1 MKKLVLTLFTLCFF
15 SISFSQIKT
24 PQPSPSCSIK
34 QTVGITEISINYS
47 RPGAKDR
54 AIFGELVPYNKI
66 WRTGANK
73 ATAITF
79 DSDVI
84 FGESKVRKGTYSL
97 FTVPGE
103 NDWIVMLNKET
114 ELWGAGNYN
123 KEDEVASYK
132 VKSKKTTDFAES
144 FTIDFNTFSAFG
156 AMMNLTWEN
165 TQVSIP
171 VMTLG
176 KEKLAEQ
183 FKKELVD
190 GPDAGLFYNG
200 ARFYLDNNLD
210 INLALEWITV
220 ATEKRPEAFWMLY
233 QQARILDKSGNKK
246 EAIQAAQKVISIAS
260 EKEDDYGYISRAEK
274 LIKKIKAK

>member
-34 QTVGITEISINYS
+34 QTVGITEISVNYS

-54 AIFGELVPYNKI
+54 AIFGELVSYNKI

-84 FGESKVRKGTYSL
+84 FGESKVKKGTYSL

-114 ELWGAGNYN
+114 ELWGREIII
-123 KEDEVASYK
+123 KRMK
-132 VKSKKTTDFAES
+132 WLRSKLNQKRLP
-144 FTIDFNTFSAFG
+144 ILP
-156 AMMNLTWEN
+156 NLLRLILT
-165 TQVSIP
+165 P
-171 VMTLG
+171 FLP
-176 KEKLAEQ
+176 
-183 FKKELVD
+183 LV
-190 GPDAGLFYNG
+190 P
-200 ARFYLDNNLD
+200 
-210 INLALEWITV
+210 
-220 ATEKRPEAFWMLY
+220 
-233 QQARILDKSGNKK
+233 
-246 EAIQAAQKVISIAS
+246 
-260 EKEDDYGYISRAEK
+260 
-274 LIKKIKAK
+274 